1 MDVEYQ
7 KRLLDV
13 YRDGLLNNT
22 LPFWFPR
29 CVDEDH
35 GGFLLARDR
44 DGSLLDDDKGMW
56 QQCRATWFLATLYNT
71 VEPNNAWLEW
81 AKCGLRFIE
90 RHGRDSDG
98 RMWFHV
104 TRDGRP
110 LRKRRYVF
118 TECFGAIAYASLAKA
133 TGNGTLA
140 DTSRNLFSLAKRHFS
155 DPPLIESKFT
165 DTRPVKSIGVPMIQ
179 IVTAQELRLNLGDES
194 FTADID
200 SAIEEIRQ
208 DFMKPELECVME
220 TVAQDGSIIDH
231 FEGRMLN
238 PGHAIECAWFILWEA
253 RFRGND
259 PELIRTGCQIL
270 DWMWARGWDEK
281 FGGLLYFRDL
291 HGKPVQE
298 YWHDM
303 KFWWPH
309 NEAIIACLLA
319 WLLTGEKKYADW
331 HQKVHDWAYGHF
343 SDPEYGEWFGYLHR
357 DGSVSVPLK
366 GNLWKGPFHFPRMQ
380 LVCWKLLAES
390 LENKASSSS
399 AD

>member
-13 YRDGLLNNT
+13 YRDGLLNDT

-56 QQCRATWFLATLYNT
+56 QQCRATWLLATLYNT

-140 DTSRNLFSLAKRHFS
+140 DTSRDLFSLAKRHFS

-259 PELIRTGCQIL
+259 PELILTGCQIL

>member
-13 YRDGLLNNT
+13 YRDGLLNDT

-140 DTSRNLFSLAKRHFS
+140 DTSRDLFSLAKRHFS

>member
-1 MDVEYQ
+1 MQLERQ
-7 KRLLDV
+7 EHLLSV
-13 YRDGLLNNT
+13 YRNGLLNDT

-29 CVDEDH
+29 CLDEDH

-56 QQCRATWFLATLYNT
+56 QQCRATWLLATLYNS
-71 VEPNNAWLEW
+71 VESKSDWLKW
-81 AKCGLRFIE
+81 AKSGLRFIE
-90 RHGRDSDG
+90 RNGRDSDG

-104 TRDGRP
+104 TRDGKP

-118 TECFGAIAYASLAKA
+118 TECFGSIAYASLAKA
-133 TGNGTLA
+133 TGDSALA
-140 DTSRNLFSLAKRHFS
+140 DTSRELFSLAKRHFF
-155 DPPLIESKFT
+155 DPSLVAPKFT
-165 DTRPVKSIGVPMIQ
+165 DTRPVKTIGAPMIQ

-208 DFMKPELECVME
+208 DFMKPDFECVME
-220 TVAQDGSIIDH
+220 TVALDGSIIDH

-238 PGHAIECAWFILWEA
+238 PGHSIECAWFILWEA
-253 RFRGND
+253 RLRGND

-270 DWMWARGWDEK
+270 DWMWARGWDKK
-281 FGGLLYFRDL
+281 FGGLLYFCDI

-319 WLLTGEKKYADW
+319 WLLTGEQKYADW
-331 HQKVHDWAYGHF
+331 HQRVHDWAYEHF
-343 SDPEYGEWFGYLHR
+343 ADPDHGEWFGYLHR

-380 LVCWKLLAES
+380 LVCWKLLDES
-390 LENKASSSS
+390 LGKIASSRY
-399 AD
+399 

>member
-7 KRLLDV
+7 KRLLDT
-13 YRDGLLNNT
+13 YRDGLLNDT

-56 QQCRATWFLATLYNT
+56 QQCSATWLLATLYNT
-71 VEPNNAWLEW
+71 VESKSDWLIW
-81 AKCGLRFIE
+81 AKSGLRFIE

-104 TRDGRP
+104 TRDGSP
-110 LRKRRYVF
+110 IRKRRYAF
-118 TECFGAIAYASLAKA
+118 TECFGSIAYASLSKA
-133 TGNGTLA
+133 TGDSALA
-140 DTSRNLFSLAKRHFS
+140 GTSRELFSLAKKHFS
-155 DPPLIESKFT
+155 NPPLTESKFT
-165 DTRPVKSIGVPMIQ
+165 DTRPVKSIGVPMIKL
-179 IVTAQELRLNLGDES
+179 VTAQELRLNLSDES
-194 FTADID
+194 FTADVDDAID
-200 SAIEEIRQ
+200 EIRR
-208 DFMKPELECVME
+208 DFMKPDVECVME
-220 TVAQDGSIIDH
+220 SVALDGSIIDH

-253 RFRGND
+253 RLRGNN

-270 DWMWARGWDEK
+270 DWMWVRGWDEK
-281 FGGLLYFRDL
+281 FGGFLYFCDI

-309 NEAIIACLLA
+309 NEAIIACLIA
-319 WLLTGEKKYADW
+319 WLLTGKKKYADW
-331 HQKVHDWAYGHF
+331 HQKAHNWAYEHF
-343 SDPEYGEWFGYLHR
+343 ADPEHGEWFGYLHR

-380 LVCWKLLAES
+380 LVCWKLLDES
-390 LENKASSSS
+390 LAKKTS
-399 AD
+399 